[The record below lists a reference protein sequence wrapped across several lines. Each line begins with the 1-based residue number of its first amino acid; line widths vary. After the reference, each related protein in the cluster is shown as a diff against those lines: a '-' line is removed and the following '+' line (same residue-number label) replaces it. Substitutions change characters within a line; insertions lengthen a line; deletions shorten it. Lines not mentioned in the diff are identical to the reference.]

1 MKLQMLKSFTLEMVQ
16 LLTCLLEWMK
26 SQMLLLMHVGPN
38 YNFYPAKID
47 CQPNQYQ
54 SVSGW
59 LPLLIGFIY
68 IYATWILWKGVA
80 EYSNW
85 QLTAINYNCQT
96 RNRPNLISGPYSK
109 SSLLTV
115 IQMHHNLKGTEWCH
129 SLYWLFCLYY
139 DTIGYTMYSMDS
151 ETKYGHPSNWTF
163 NSKNIG
169 IRLSVRFWSPAAET
183 FSHSA
188 RKALM
193 RSTTDVGLKAW
204 RAVSVHCK
212 VVRCSR
218 FELFWGPV
226 KIFQSQLGKPF
237 LYGPC
242 FVHRGM
248 ILLKLYCLHLFFD
261 QQVWLNIFMHE
272 IWGWG

>member
-1 MKLQMLKSFTLEMVQ
+1 MVQ

-85 QLTAINYNCQT
+85 QLTSINYNCQT

-242 FVHRGM
+242 FVHSGM

-261 QQVWLNIFMHE
+261 QHVWLNIFMHE